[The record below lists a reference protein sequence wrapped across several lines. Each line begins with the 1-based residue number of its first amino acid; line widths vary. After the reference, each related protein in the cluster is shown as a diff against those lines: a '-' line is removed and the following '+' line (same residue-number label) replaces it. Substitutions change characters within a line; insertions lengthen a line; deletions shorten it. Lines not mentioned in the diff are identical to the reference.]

1 MKRKFLLSVLLTPVS
16 LLFGQVPDTVT
27 LDFCYK
33 QAEKTFPLTRQIGLL
48 GKSNELKIKNL
59 NKNWLPLMNINGSA
73 SYQSA
78 VTEVEIPVLAGNIQ
92 LTMPKLALDWYKLTL
107 DVNQAIYDGNITGY
121 QKKLESYN
129 LQSDQLGVQVELYKV
144 KDRINQVYLSI
155 ILSGAN
161 EEVLNSTKQ
170 SLQSK
175 QKEVESA
182 VRNGSMLASSEDAI
196 RVELLRIDQELLNI
210 QHDRTAAVQML
221 SELTS
226 SNIPETS
233 VFVLPEVRLSTLSF
247 EDKRLEYQLYEV
259 QQERAGLMKNM
270 VTTKWNPK
278 LYAYGQAGYGRPGLN
293 MLSNDFTPWYI
304 IGAKLSWNFFNWN
317 QNKNE
322 KKIYDIQNDLIRSQK
337 ETFDKNL
344 RVEADRAMEQV
355 LKLTDQLRQDQDI
368 LDLRERITKSA
379 SSQLNNGVITSSEYI
394 SRLNE
399 EIQAR
404 LTMELHRI
412 QLVQAKI
419 NWLFTLG
426 KL

>member
-1 MKRKFLLSVLLTPVS
+1 MKRKFLLSVLLSPGF
-16 LLFGQVPDTVT
+16 LMLGQVPDTVT
-27 LDFCYK
+27 LSFCYN
-33 QAEKTFPLTRQIGLL
+33 QAEKTFPLAQQIGLL